1 VPTNGSQLD
10 GKNSKLFDDPK
21 YSDMRIMVENNV
33 IYVHKLVL
41 RNRCHYFKTL
51 FSETSFDRTK
61 TSDEITEYYYDVY
74 YVFLKYVYTH
84 CIDIES
90 ETVLDLLVL
99 ANDYKEEELKL
110 NCIDILIS
118 DTREENFCPFYFAS
132 VRYGFTEFENKYF
145 EFVSIN

>member
-1 VPTNGSQLD
+1 ML
-10 GKNSKLFDDPK
+10 KKA
-21 YSDMRIMVENNV
+21 RI
-33 IYVHKLVL
+33 YWSCY
-41 RNRCHYFKTL
+41 CHYFKTL
-51 FSETSFDRTK
+51 FSKTSFDRTK
-61 TSDEITEYYYDVY
+61 ASDEITEYYYDVY
-74 YVFLKYVYTH
+74 YVFLKYVYTD

-118 DTREENFCPFYFAS
+118 DTREENVCTFYFAS